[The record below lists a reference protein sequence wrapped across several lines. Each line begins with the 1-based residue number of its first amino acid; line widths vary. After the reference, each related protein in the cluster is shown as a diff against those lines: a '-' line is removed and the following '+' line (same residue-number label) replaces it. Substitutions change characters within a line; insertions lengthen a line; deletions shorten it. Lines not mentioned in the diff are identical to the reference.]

1 MAAENAENM
10 TNMGA
15 AARHNKTDSSI
26 FSQEALDKMR
36 SPEQLDT
43 VLPITSPVSWM
54 GLIALA
60 AMLFAVVLWSIFG
73 AFTVKA
79 DGMGLIMDSGG
90 VVNVTSVS
98 GGKLDRIYVHA
109 GDRVNKGE
117 RIAHIEMAQE
127 NAATRMA
134 QYGPELATSGRDAM
148 NRVQEYDMRRSQ
160 KNASEYIYS
169 TYAGIVDEVFVE
181 EGRTIG
187 SGQAVCAM
195 RLSGGGNDLKG
206 VLYVPVAKGKRVR
219 PGMTIQLAPNGVDVS
234 QSGSLLATVRSVSQY
249 PATLQAMQKRLGN
262 EQLAQWFLQAQQ
274 SSVMEVTFDLV
285 KDESSKSGYLWTS
298 SVGDHKPVTA
308 GSFCTG
314 SVIIERKPPIEKVF
328 HKLSQWLR
336 NR

>member
-1 MAAENAENM
+1 MEADNTVNTEAAERYGKKNN
-10 TNMGA
+10 G
-15 AARHNKTDSSI
+15 I

-36 SPEQLDT
+36 SPEKLDT

-54 GLIALA
+54 GLIAVA
-60 AMLFAVVLWSIFG
+60 SMLFAIVLWSIFG

-79 DGMGLIMDSGG
+79 DGMGLIMDPNG
-90 VVNVTSVS
+90 VVNVTSVF
-98 GGKLDRIYVHA
+98 GGKLDKIYVHA
-109 GDRVNKGE
+109 GDHVKKDE
-117 RIAHIEMAQE
+117 RIAHVNQVQE

-169 TYAGIVDEVFVE
+169 SHDGVVDDILVE
-181 EGRTIG
+181 EGDTVE
-187 SGQAVCAM
+187 SGNLICTL
-195 RLSGGGNDLKG
+195 RLSGGRKDLKG
-206 VLYVPVAKGKRVR
+206 VLYVPVNKGKRIK

-234 QSGSLLATVRSVSQY
+234 QSGSLLGTVRSVSQY
-249 PATLQAMQKRLGN
+249 PVTMQAMQKRLGN
-262 EQLAQWFLQAQQ
+262 TQLAQWIVSTEQ

-285 KDESSKSGYLWTS
+285 KDENSESGYLWTS
-298 SVGDHKPVTA
+298 SVGTHTPVTA

-314 SVIIERKPPIEKVF
+314 SIIIERKPPIEKVF